1 MRSLWHSLDA
11 LAPGQITAVPAV
23 WRRLA
28 GEHYEPMVNAFLRPR
43 DEPAS
48 AVPCPHECGCAHEV
62 IIHEEGDIV
71 GVCRCES
78 WNCDNLVLQPEDIM
92 VLELNWSRLGRAIA
106 RAFDCEPKEIDLK
119 VRSTRQIA
127 TFGASG
133 LPIVLTMQAERH
145 HFRQVITELM
155 ARLRRPFILLAPTC
169 RHVDVL
175 SLELLANAQAGFCP
189 LDDTL
194 TLLPS
199 GSLYSPQSAGE
210 LFSQY
215 LPAEPETM
223 KPTEAQRIFGLL
235 QKLRGQRSG
244 EKAPLH
250 EVFAAVV
257 LDGLTQRATAERCG
271 CSLGQISTRVGE
283 LESRFGLP
291 IQQLR
296 AYASPILEMDR
307 TVKGDQTWKHTPV
320 SATMADDGDNAETG
334 DETDDWGSD

>member
-1 MRSLWHSLDA
+1 MRSLWHALEA
-11 LAPGQITAVPAV
+11 LAPGRITAVPAV
-23 WRRLA
+23 WQRLA
-28 GEHYEPMVNAFLRPR
+28 GDHFEPMVNAFLRPV

-62 IIHEEGDIV
+62 IIHDEDDIV
-71 GVCRCES
+71 GICRCES
-78 WNCDNLVLQPEDIM
+78 WNCDDLVLQPEDIV
-92 VLELNWSRLGRAIA
+92 VLELNWTRLGRAIA

-155 ARLRRPFILLAPTC
+155 ARLRRPFVLLAPTC

-199 GSLYSPQSAGE
+199 GLLHSPQSAGE

-215 LPAEPETM
+215 LPAQPDGTSRAAAARQVFALIEQMESESPTKPPTVLTVFRLYCLRGLSAQAVADKIGCAKATILNRLRVIERLTGM
-223 KPTEAQRIFGLL
+223 KPEQFRE
-235 QKLRGQRSG
+235 QSDQ
-244 EKAPLH
+244 
-250 EVFAAVV
+250 FARMET
-257 LDGLTQRATAERCG
+257 GLTAGPARSIYRPGLAQEG
-271 CSLGQISTRVGE
+271 GE
-283 LESRFGLP
+283 
-291 IQQLR
+291 
-296 AYASPILEMDR
+296 
-307 TVKGDQTWKHTPV
+307 
-320 SATMADDGDNAETG
+320 DDYE
-334 DETDDWGSD
+334 